1 MAAHREK
8 GILMN
13 TTHAQLVDKGLAAAA
28 QAGDASALSQL
39 YNRHLVPLYRYIF
52 RHVNHLQDAEDL
64 TSDVML
70 RMVNSLPTYQRT
82 ASFRTWLYGIARH
95 AIADF
100 WRSRYKVREELVA
113 EFSGISMEQKGELYV
128 EPVDES
134 SDPRY
139 KQAQK
144 VFEKLPNHYRDVL
157 RYRFIE
163 QRTVA
168 ETAEAMG
175 TTPGN
180 VKVLQYRALKKAAVI
195 AKEVV

>member
-1 MAAHREK
+1 
-8 GILMN
+8 MN
-13 TTHAQLVDKGLAAAA
+13 TTHAQLVDEGLAAAA
-28 QAGDASALSQL
+28 QAGDESALSQL
-39 YNRHLVPLYRYIF
+39 YDRHLTPLYRYIF

-113 EFSGISMEQKGELYV
+113 DFSGIGAKQDERFES
-128 EPVDES
+128 EPADES
-134 SDPRY
+134 SDVRHMR
-139 KQAQK
+139 AQK

-168 ETAEAMG
+168 ETAEVMG
-175 TTPGN
+175 MSHGN